1 MSLKDLV
8 AKVKRNTG
16 LLEDLDNASV
26 VRIAYKTD
34 KGWKRLRVPKSDAA
48 ALRRTASS
56 IVEKRLDKLVPE
68 AQALVVDAA
77 LDDLVAQ
84 FNGR

>member
-8 AKVKRNTG
+8 VEVKRNTD
-16 LLEDLDNASV
+16 LLGDLDTASV
-26 VRIAYKTD
+26 MRIAYKTD

-56 IVEKRLDKLVPE
+56 IVEKRLEKLVPE
-68 AQALVVDAA
+68 AEALVVDAA

-84 FNGR
+84 FNDR

>member
-1 MSLKDLV
+1 MSLKNLV
-8 AKVKRNTG
+8 AKVRRNTG
-16 LLEDLDNASV
+16 LLEDLDTASV

-77 LDDLVAQ
+77 LDDLVAE
-84 FNGR
+84 FNNR